1 MTLAVPFPIT
11 QPNGHEWFDDE
22 SVVNAAQHLQLEMP
36 TERVMHSDLG
46 SSADEIG
53 SKATDFAVSSPFR
66 VLSDEGA

>member
-1 MTLAVPFPIT
+1 
-11 QPNGHEWFDDE
+11 
-22 SVVNAAQHLQLEMP
+22 MP

-46 SSADEIG
+46 FSADEIG